1 MESARYA
8 ENHMLGVSNK
18 KQSDT
23 TDVPVVFNMANFL
36 VSSVHDMKNSVSMLI
51 CGLDKVLTSA
61 EAAQLSTHAELVQ
74 MNHEAKRINNRLI
87 QLLTLYKLG
96 QKMYPFDPQSVC
108 LDDFLRTIVAQYAQL
123 LKFHE
128 IHLEV
133 HVHPDRYWYFDEDLI
148 SGVIGN
154 ALNNAMRHAHH
165 RITISAL
172 ECEGQ
177 LTLRV
182 EDDGGGYPVELLQ
195 GNDNVMQSVDF
206 HGGSTGLG
214 LYFSAMAA
222 RMHRNRDLRGELH
235 LENGGSLQGACFV
248 LRLP

>member
-1 MESARYA
+1 MEYAPCA
-8 ENHMLGVSNK
+8 ENQVLKISDK
-18 KQSDT
+18 KHTNTAS
-23 TDVPVVFNMANFL
+23 VPVVFNMANFL

-61 EAAQLSTHAELVQ
+61 EAAKLSAHAELVQ

-96 QKMYPFDPQSVC
+96 QKMYPFDPQPVC
-108 LDDFLRTIVAQYAQL
+108 LQDFLHTVVAQYAQL
-123 LKFHE
+123 LKFRG

-133 HVHPDRYWYFDEDLI
+133 RVNPELYWYFDEDLI

-154 ALNNAMRHAHH
+154 ALNNAMRYTHQ
-165 RITISAL
+165 RILISAA
-172 ECEGQ
+172 EYDDQ
-177 LTLRV
+177 LALRV
-182 EDDGGGYPVELLQ
+182 EDDGDGYPLELLE
-195 GNDNVMQSVDF
+195 GNGNVMQSVDF

-214 LYFSAMAA
+214 LYFSTMVA
-222 RMHRNRDLRGELH
+222 RMHRNQGAQGDLY

>member
-1 MESARYA
+1 
-8 ENHMLGVSNK
+8 MLEVSNK
-18 KQSDT
+18 QQT
-23 TDVPVVFNMANFL
+23 NATNIPVVFNMANFL

-61 EAAQLSTHAELVQ
+61 EAVHLSTHAELVQ

-96 QKMYPFDPQSVC
+96 QKIYPFDPQSIC
-108 LDDFLRTIVAQYAQL
+108 LDDFLRTTVAQYAQL
-123 LKFHE
+123 LKFHG

-133 HVHPDRYWYFDEDLI
+133 HVHPDLYWYFDEDLI

-165 RITISAL
+165 RIAISAL

-182 EDDGGGYPVELLQ
+182 EDDGNGYPVELLQ
-195 GNDNVMQSVDF
+195 GNGNVMQSVDF

-214 LYFSAMAA
+214 LYFSVMVAH
-222 RMHRNRDLRGELH
+222 MHRNHGSRGELH

-248 LRLP
+248 LHLP